1 MGSALFAGIRFHPQS
16 TIRNPKWNMRFLPGI
31 DVLLTRHRPWLEGK
45 RIGLVSH
52 LAAVD
57 ARGMTSAERLWRE
70 HAPTRGRAPARG
82 RALKL
87 RALFGPEHGFFGL
100 GDAGQK
106 LWSRRH
112 PAWRI
117 PVYSLYGSARRPT
130 PAMFKNLDVLVV
142 DLQDLGARCYT
153 YVATLR
159 YVLEQAAAMG
169 KEVVVADR
177 PIPLPRIV
185 DGPMPAPAFES
196 FVASVR
202 APMCY
207 GMTPGEMALW
217 LKADLGLDMPLRIA
231 RMQGYARA
239 AARGAGWPPWIP
251 PSPGIRAWETGQ
263 CYLATVF
270 CEALPAINNGRSS
283 NLAFQVFA
291 APWLKSAAVCA
302 RLNARRLPGVSFYA
316 HPYKTTIAETVFDG
330 VRLAVTDPNIFH
342 PVYTGIS
349 ILACLQEMYG
359 RRKVWKHAGAR
370 EDFFDK
376 LYGADAVRRALQAGV
391 APEQIRRTW
400 VKSHRVFVSSRAAS
414 LLYPEP
420 NF

>member
-1 MGSALFAGIRFHPQS
+1 MTH
-16 TIRNPKWNMRFLPGI
+16 FLPGI
-31 DVLLTRHRPWLEGK
+31 DVLLTRHRHWLEGK

-70 HAPTRGRAPARG
+70 RAPARG
-82 RALKL
+82 RAPARSRALNL
-87 RALFGPEHGFFGL
+87 CALFGPEHGFFGL

-106 LWSRRH
+106 LWHRRH
-112 PAWRI
+112 PDWGI
-117 PVYSLYGSARRPT
+117 QVYSLYGPTRRPT

-153 YVATLR
+153 YVTTLR
-159 YVLEQAAAMG
+159 YMLEQAAAMG

-185 DGPMPAPAFES
+185 DGPMLAPALES

-202 APMCY
+202 APMHY

-217 LKADLGLDMPLRIA
+217 LKADLGLDVSLRVA

-239 AARGAGWPPWIP
+239 AARGADWPPWIP

-270 CEALPAINNGRSS
+270 SEALPAINNGRSS

-291 APWLKSAAVCA
+291 APWLKSATVCA
-302 RLNARRLPGVSFYA
+302 RLNAQRLPGVSFYA
-316 HPYKTTIAETVFDG
+316 HPYRTTTAGTVFDG
-330 VRLAVTDPNIFH
+330 VRLAITNPNIFH
-342 PVYTGIS
+342 PVYTGVS
-349 ILACLQEMYG
+349 ILACLQELYG
-359 RRKVWKHAGAR
+359 RHKVWKQAGAR

-376 LYGADAVRRALQAGV
+376 LYGTAAVRRALQAGA
-391 APEQIRRTW
+391 APEQIRQTW
-400 VKSHRVFVSSRAAS
+400 VKSLRAFAPSRAAS
-414 LLYPEP
+414 LLYPSGK
-420 NF
+420 

>member
-1 MGSALFAGIRFHPQS
+1 MTH
-16 TIRNPKWNMRFLPGI
+16 FLPGI
-31 DVLLTRHRPWLEGK
+31 DVLLTRHRHWLEGK

-57 ARGMTSAERLWRE
+57 ARGMTSAERLWRD
-70 HAPTRGRAPARG
+70 
-82 RALKL
+82 RALALK
-87 RALFGPEHGFFGL
+87 ALFGPEHGFFGL

-106 LWSRRH
+106 LWHRRH
-112 PAWRI
+112 PDWGL

-185 DGPMPAPAFES
+185 DGPMLAPAFES
-196 FVASVR
+196 FVACAR
-202 APMCY
+202 APMHY

-217 LKADLGLDMPLRIA
+217 LKADLGLDVSLRIA

-239 AARGAGWPPWIP
+239 AARGADWPPWIP

-270 CEALPAINNGRSS
+270 CEALPAINNGRAS

-291 APWLKSAAVCA
+291 APWLKSAPVCE

-316 HPYKTTIAETVFDG
+316 HPYKATTADTVFDG
-330 VRLAVTDPNIFH
+330 VRLAVTNPNIFH
-342 PVYTGIS
+342 PVYTGVS
-349 ILACLQEMYG
+349 ILACLQELYG
-359 RRKVWKHAGAR
+359 IRKVWKHAGTR

-376 LYGADAVRRALQAGV
+376 LHGTDAVRHALQAGA

-400 VKSHRVFVSSRAAS
+400 VKSLRAFAPFRAAV
-414 LLYPEP
+414 LLY
-420 NF
+420 

>member
-1 MGSALFAGIRFHPQS
+1 MH
-16 TIRNPKWNMRFLPGI
+16 FLPGI
-31 DVLLTRHRPWLEGK
+31 DVLLTRHRHWLEGK

-57 ARGMTSAERLWRE
+57 ARGMTSAERLWRD
-70 HAPTRGRAPARG
+70 RAPARD
-82 RALKL
+82 RAFTL

-100 GDAGQK
+100 GGAGEK
-106 LWSRRH
+106 LWHRHH
-112 PAWRI
+112 PAWGI
-117 PVYSLYGSARRPT
+117 PVYSLYGPARRPT
-130 PAMFKNLDVLVV
+130 PAMFKNLDVIVV

-153 YVATLR
+153 FVATLR

-185 DGPMPAPAFES
+185 DGPMLAPAFES
-196 FVASVR
+196 FVACVR
-202 APMCY
+202 APLHY
-207 GMTPGEMALW
+207 GMTSGEMALW
-217 LKADLGLDMPLRIA
+217 FKANLGLDVSLRVA

-239 AARGAGWPPWIP
+239 PSRGADWPPWIP

-270 CEALPAINNGRSS
+270 CEALPAIDNGRAS

-291 APWLKSAAVCA
+291 APWLKSAPVCA
-302 RLNARRLPGVSFYA
+302 RLNARRLPGVAFYA
-316 HPYKTTIAETVFDG
+316 HPYKTTAADTVFDG
-330 VRLAVTDPNIFH
+330 VRLAVTNPNIFH

-349 ILACLQEMYG
+349 ILACLQELYG
-359 RRKVWKHAGAR
+359 RRKVWKHAGTR

-376 LYGADAVRRALQAGV
+376 LYGTDTVRRALQAGA

-400 VKSHRVFVSSRAAS
+400 VKSQQAFAPSRAAS
-414 LLYPEP
+414 LLYPSE
-420 NF
+420 